1 MSLEILHKLRKGQDQ
16 NDKAHGFMVQGK
28 AQDDKK
34 QNPHTLR
41 KRQDREKRLKKGQ
54 TKKPSVK
61 TEGLMESGNN
71 LSSRSVARRVLSA
84 QLSLTSVFGMRTGGT
99 SALSSPQW
107 IYKP

>member
-1 MSLEILHKLRKGQDQ
+1 MCLEILHKSRKRQDQ

-54 TKKPSVK
+54 MAA
-61 TEGLMESGNN
+61 GLSAG
-71 LSSRSVARRVLSA
+71 LFARRGACIDIGISDVGFRSEYGCVQSA
-84 QLSLTSVFGMRTGGT
+84 GLYDKIGRGNGDPGAFRG
-99 SALSSPQW
+99 
-107 IYKP
+107 